1 MQKATIQV
9 LLPLY
14 QEKCIF
20 TYCCNKTFGAGTLV
34 LVPFREKKIWGIV
47 WESDRADSDKI
58 STEKLKDILAYKDM
72 ALSEVQI
79 RLIKFISWYNLAPLG
94 AVLKLFLP
102 LKTFEFFT
110 EETYAPN
117 SFRFSF
123 NLNTLSCD
131 QQLALQQLQSFKGTS
146 LLEGVTGSGKTE
158 VYLHL
163 IKEVMIKTFGQ
174 ILIML
179 PEIMLTKHFL
189 EKLSHKFGFPLVAWH
204 SALSK
209 KQRECI
215 WQSIANQKTN
225 LVIGSRSALF
235 LPFKNLQL
243 IIVDEEHDASYK
255 QEERII
261 YNARDIAVTYGHFLK
276 IPVVLASATP
286 SVETMQNVMQGKY
299 RKIELANR
307 FGNVSMP
314 HISIVDMKKEP
325 LKKSKWL
332 SESLIDATTNAL
344 SCGQQVLFF
353 LNRKGYAPITMCK
366 ICGHKLGCKNCSACL
381 VLYKNGKNHLSCHH
395 CGYKMNQ
402 FDSCPNCAAANSFI
416 HCGPG
421 IDRLLEE
428 TQKLWPDKNIAS
440 ITKDEIQKHQKDKML
455 LHQIASGHLNIIIG
469 TQILSKGYHFPNLN
483 LVGIIDADMGLL
495 GADLK
500 ASERTYQLLTQ
511 VAGRAGREFPGHVI
525 IQTYGANNN
534 LLEAM
539 KENNKHIFY
548 QEELLSRQIMNM
560 PPFSRLVAI
569 IFSGKNEQMVYTNI
583 KSFASQL
590 KYTNEIEVLGP
601 AQAPL
606 AKINHQYRYR
616 LLIKSATNTNIQSY
630 IKQFLEKF
638 KAHTSIK
645 IKVDVDP
652 CSFL

>member
-9 LLPLY
+9 LLPLH
-14 QEKCIF
+14 QEKCVF
-20 TYCCNKTFGAGTLV
+20 TYHSDKDFVVGTLV
-34 LVPFREKKIWGIV
+34 LVPFRKKKIWGVV
-47 WESDRADSDKI
+47 WQSDGLNSDKI
-58 STEKLKDILAYKDM
+58 PTEKLKDILTHKNM
-72 ALSEVQI
+72 ALSDVQI

-102 LKTFEFFT
+102 CNNFDFFNK
-110 EETYAPN
+110 ETAPRN
-117 SFRFSF
+117 SEPLSF
-123 NLNTLSCD
+123 NLNSLSVD
-131 QQLALQQLQSFKGTS
+131 QQRALQQLQSFKGAS

-158 VYLHL
+158 VYLHF
-163 IKEVMIKTFGQ
+163 IKEIMSTTSGQ
-174 ILIML
+174 VLIML

-189 EKLSHKFGFPLVAWH
+189 EKLSHKFGFPLIAWH
-204 SALSK
+204 SALPK
-209 KQRECI
+209 KQRESL
-215 WQSIANQKTN
+215 WQSIANQKIK

-255 QEERII
+255 QEDRII
-261 YNARDIAVTYGHFLK
+261 YNARDIAVTYGHFLN

-286 SVETMQNVMQGKY
+286 SIETIQNVMRNKY
-299 RKIELANR
+299 SKIELANR

-314 HISIVDMKKEP
+314 SISIVDMKKEP

-344 SCGQQVLFF
+344 NNGQQVLFF

-381 VLYKNGKNHLSCHH
+381 VLYKQGRSHLSCHH

-440 ITKDEIQKHQKDKML
+440 ITKDEIQKHQKDKL
-455 LHQIASGHLNIIIG
+455 LLNQIASGHLNIIIG

-539 KENNKHIFY
+539 KENNKDLFY

-569 IFSGKNEQMVYTNI
+569 VFSGKQEQKVYESI
-583 KSFASQL
+583 KSFASKL

-601 AQAPL
+601 VQAPL
-606 AKINHQYRYR
+606 AKINHQHRYR
-616 LLIKSATNTNIQSY
+616 LLIKSAINTNIQNY
-630 IKQFLEKF
+630 IKQFLDKF
-638 KAHTSIK
+638 KAPSSIK